1 MPFSINRLI
10 NEQVCVESPPS
21 ALNMT
26 LPAFAAERRR
36 HIAMPTPYRNAR
48 SCRLISAADV
58 GAQLQNCRPLLLLSV
73 DGTDRRT
80 DRRTDARPLHRPCS
94 AYSAG
99 SASKAMVHCRRRPRR
114 PATLSRH
121 SLGAR
126 RRLGHDATNTTQ
138 QGRQPAHDDAMTS
151 LAATISIDVPR
162 IVHVKL

>member
-10 NEQVCVESPPS
+10 NEQVCVQSPPS

-26 LPAFAAERRR
+26 LHAFAADNRRDKR
-36 HIAMPTPYRNAR
+36 IAGRK
-48 SCRLISAADV
+48 
-58 GAQLQNCRPLLLLSV
+58 
-73 DGTDRRT
+73 
-80 DRRTDARPLHRPCS
+80 DARPLHRPCS
-94 AYSAG
+94 AFSAG
-99 SASKAMVHCRRRPRR
+99 SANKAMVHCRRRPRR